1 VGNIMTSELQNEKQ
15 LQETMKLGNRLLF
28 IRNELEEELQ
38 NIVSKIDKD
47 NLALKEITVLLKKI
61 KVVNTVLH
69 VLGFRQARLSGEI
82 EDMFTENCFEED
94 DGDDEPERFTGFHLT
109 GYQ

>member
-1 VGNIMTSELQNEKQ
+1 MTSELQNEKQ

-94 DGDDEPERFTGFHLT
+94 DSDDEPERFTGFHLT